1 MSKKDID
8 FGKLDIKKKP
18 ELKKSD
24 TSLNTEKA
32 IELIHNQPQ
41 EKERT
46 KRITIDIPFS
56 LYVDVRTKVVKE
68 EKTLK
73 DYFLELAR
81 KDMKP

>member
-8 FGKLDIKKKP
+8 FGKLALDQEVKQ
-18 ELKKSD
+18 EQVD
-24 TSLNTEKA
+24 VEEA
-32 IELIHNQPQ
+32 VALIHDEEP

-56 LYVDVRTKVVKE
+56 LYVEVRTKVVQE

-73 DYFLELAR
+73 DYFLGLAR
-81 KDMKP
+81 KDRKS

>member
-1 MSKKDID
+1 MSKKEID
-8 FGKLDIKKKP
+8 FGKLASNQ
-18 ELKKSD
+18 EQA
-24 TSLNTEKA
+24 NEKIDVEEA
-32 IELIHNQPQ
+32 VALIHDEQP

-73 DYFLELAR
+73 NYFLGLAR
-81 KDMKP
+81 KDMQS

>member
-8 FGKLDIKKKP
+8 FGKLALTQEEPI
-18 ELKKSD
+18 
-24 TSLNTEKA
+24 EKIDVEEA
-32 IELIHNQPQ
+32 VALIHNEQP

-56 LYVDVRTKVVKE
+56 LYVDVRTKVVIE

-73 DYFLELAR
+73 DYFLGLAR
-81 KDMKP
+81 KDMQS

>member
-8 FGKLDIKKKP
+8 FGKLALNQEEPEKKIDV
-18 ELKKSD
+18 E
-24 TSLNTEKA
+24 EVVA
-32 IELIHNQPQ
+32 LIHNEQL

-68 EKTLK
+68 EMTLK
-73 DYFLELAR
+73 DYFLGLAT
-81 KDMKP
+81 KDLSR

>member
-8 FGKLDIKKKP
+8 FGKLALTQEEPI
-18 ELKKSD
+18 
-24 TSLNTEKA
+24 EKIDVEEA
-32 IELIHNQPQ
+32 VALIHNEQP

-56 LYVDVRTKVVKE
+56 LYVDVRTKVVME

-73 DYFLELAR
+73 DYFLGLAR
-81 KDMKP
+81 KDMQS

>member
-1 MSKKDID
+1 MSKKELD
-8 FGKLDIKKKP
+8 FEKLGPKKSTELKP
-18 ELKKSD
+18 EID
-24 TSLNTEKA
+24 TEKA
-32 IELIHNQPQ
+32 VALIHDKKE

-56 LYVDVRTKVVKE
+56 LYVDVRTRVVKE

-73 DYFLELAR
+73 DYFLGLAR